1 MKTVTITMDAR
12 QAAAVRQAL
21 FTDTKVY
28 TYDPKSVPER
38 VVDIRNVILD
48 IDEQL
53 EKEEVECQNDCH
65 QELSLLMVNVLNLV
79 DK

>member
-21 FTDTKVY
+21 FIDTKVY

-38 VVDIRNVILD
+38 VVDIRNVIVD

-53 EKEEVECQNDCH
+53 
-65 QELSLLMVNVLNLV
+65 
-79 DK
+79 

>member
-1 MKTVTITMDAR
+1 MDAR

-38 VVDIRNVILD
+38 VVDIRNVIVD

-53 EKEEVECQNDCH
+53 EKEEVVRIQ
-65 QELSLLMVNVLNLV
+65 NVLLAQLR
-79 DK
+79 DLSKLR

>member
-53 EKEEVECQNDCH
+53 EKEEVECQNDCPPGTVFNDGECA
-65 QELSLLMVNVLNLV
+65 ELGG
-79 DK
+79 

>member
-1 MKTVTITMDAR
+1 MDAR

-21 FTDTKVY
+21 FTDIKVY

-53 EKEEVECQNDCH
+53 EKKEFECQNDCPPGTVFIDGECA
-65 QELSLLMVNVLNLV
+65 ELGG
-79 DK
+79 

>member
-53 EKEEVECQNDCH
+53 EKEEVECQDDCPPGTIYINGECA
-65 QELSLLMVNVLNLV
+65 ELGG
-79 DK
+79 

>member
-28 TYDPKSVPER
+28 TYDPKSDPER

-53 EKEEVECQNDCH
+53 EKEEVECQNDCPPGTVFIDGECA
-65 QELSLLMVNVLNLV
+65 ELGG
-79 DK
+79 

>member
-12 QAAAVRQAL
+12 QAAVVRQAL

-28 TYDPKSVPER
+28 TYNPKSVPER

-53 EKEEVECQNDCH
+53 EKKEFECQNDCPPGTVFIDGECA
-65 QELSLLMVNVLNLV
+65 ELGG
-79 DK
+79 

>member
-12 QAAAVRQAL
+12 QAAVVRQAL
-21 FTDTKVY
+21 FTDTKGY
-28 TYDPKSVPER
+28 TYNPKSVPER

-53 EKEEVECQNDCH
+53 EKKEFECQNDCPPGTVFIDGECA
-65 QELSLLMVNVLNLV
+65 ELGG
-79 DK
+79 